1 MCKVYAKILEIQ
13 KVVRGLSKD
22 SQAYGYGYVSG
33 DKLLGVIRPKMDELG
48 LLLLPSVDNVTITPT
63 TYSAFDRKL
72 NRVVEKTENLTVLDM
87 TMTWVDAESG
97 DTLAVQWKGV
107 GQNGFDKGFGSA
119 LTYAERY
126 YLLKTFHLSTNEDDV
141 DAVNAVRDEAMEGAA
156 RLIGTTNPTAAAQA
170 SDRPEPAPE
179 QPARGLKPLPELP
192 AFKKALRDES
202 TEFHAWAALG
212 ARGGLSKQ
220 GLPARDAFARKFAV
234 SPEHIRAFD
243 AFVSELAGMM
253 NNNHGD
259 TAA

>member
-13 KVVRGLSKD
+13 KVVRGLSTD

-141 DAVNAVRDEAMEGAA
+141 DAVNAIRDEAMEGAA

-170 SDRPEPAPE
+170 CDRPEPAPE
-179 QPARGLKPLPELP
+179 QPTRTLKALPALP
-192 AFKKALRDES
+192 AFKKALRDQS
-202 TEFHAWAALG
+202 TEFYAWAALG

-243 AFVSELAGMM
+243 AFVSELAGTM